1 MTEPCKLSAT
11 DMAHSLETGDLTPR
25 KIAES
30 CLNRIAARDD
40 DVRAWAHLDPD
51 QVLAAV
57 ETLPPNSLG
66 PLHSILV
73 GVKDIIDTADM
84 PTEFGSKIYAGHQP
98 TTDAAC
104 VAAMRSGG
112 GLVMGKTVTTEFA
125 WRRANQTRNPHDP
138 AHTPGGSSSGSAA
151 AVADFQVPLAFGTQ
165 TGGSVIRP
173 AAYCGVVGFKPS
185 HGRYATRGVK
195 PLSPNLDTV
204 GTFARSVRDIA
215 FFDTALTGANHE
227 LDSGPP
233 RLAIV
238 VPLCDQLEDAGANAL
253 EDAAR
258 RLAAGG
264 ATVLEIEANS
274 VFDDI
279 AAAHET
285 IMIGEI
291 GRALRYELENFP
303 VLLNDYYRENIA
315 RGAAIPESDI
325 EAALTVMAKSRKKAA
340 SVFDNADLI
349 LTPPA
354 AGPAPE
360 GLEFTGDALFNKIW
374 TALQWPCLTL
384 PAAKLD
390 DRLPLGVQLVA
401 PLGGETNLLA
411 GAAWVEAAL
420 KQFEAGD
427 D

>member
-11 DMAHSLETGDLTPR
+11 EMADGLESGELTPR
-25 KIAES
+25 KIAVS
-30 CLNRIAARDD
+30 CLDRIRARDG

-57 ETLPPNSLG
+57 QPLPPGL
-66 PLHSILV
+66 LHGIPV

-84 PTEFGSKIYAGHQP
+84 PTEFGSKIYRGHQP
-98 TTDAAC
+98 VTDAAS
-104 VAAMRSGG
+104 VAAVRAGG
-112 GLVMGKTVTTEFA
+112 GVVMGKTVTTEFA

-185 HGRYATRGVK
+185 HGRYAIEGVK
-195 PLSPNLDTV
+195 PLSRNLDTL
-204 GTFARSVRDIA
+204 GIFARSVRDIA
-215 FFDTALTGANHE
+215 FFDTALTGASHA
-227 LDSGPP
+227 LDTGPP
-233 RLAIV
+233 RLAV
-238 VPLCDQLEDAGANAL
+238 FVPFRDRLEEAGAKTMQ
-253 EDAAR
+253 DAAR
-258 RLAAGG
+258 RLGAAG
-264 ATVLEIEANS
+264 ARVREIESIPA
-274 VFDDI
+274 FDEV

-291 GRALRYELENFP
+291 GRALHYELENFP
-303 VLLNDYYRENIA
+303 DILDDYYRENIA
-315 RGAAIPESDI
+315 RGAAISDTDI
-325 EAALTVMAKSRKKAA
+325 AAALTAVAESRRKAA
-340 SVFDNADLI
+340 AVFGNAELI

-360 GLEFTGDALFNKIW
+360 GLAFTGDPLFNKVW
-374 TALQWPCLTL
+374 TALHWPCLTL
-384 PAAKLD
+384 PAAKHD

-401 PLGGETNLLA
+401 PQGGEIGLLA
-411 GAAWVEAAL
+411 AAAWVEAAL
-420 KQFEAGD
+420 EHFEAGD